1 MGLVN
6 VKFIFF
12 HMYIKCIMEIEY
24 LLDFGEKKYG
34 MYIGSSGF
42 LISFAY
48 CQIHVCTHNVFK
60 NVSGFIV
67 HSLDF

>member
-1 MGLVN
+1 
-6 VKFIFF
+6 
-12 HMYIKCIMEIEY
+12 MEIEY

-48 CQIHVCTHNVFK
+48 CQIHINVL
-60 NVSGFIV
+60 VFIV

>member
-1 MGLVN
+1 
-6 VKFIFF
+6 
-12 HMYIKCIMEIEY
+12 MEIEY
-24 LLDFGEKKYG
+24 LLDFGKKKYG

-48 CQIHVCTHNVFK
+48 CQIHVCTLNVFI
-60 NVSGFIV
+60 NVLVFIV